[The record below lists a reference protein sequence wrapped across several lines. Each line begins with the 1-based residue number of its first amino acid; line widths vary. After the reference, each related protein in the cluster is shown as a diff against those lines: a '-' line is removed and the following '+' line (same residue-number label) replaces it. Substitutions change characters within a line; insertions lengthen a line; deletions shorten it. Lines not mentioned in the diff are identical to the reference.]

1 MFLLSPH
8 LSITRFHA
16 MLWANVESHWTKQRQ
31 TQHLQH
37 LFTHF
42 YCFDCIMVHWLMFA
56 DVAPLAL
63 PETSNWRY
71 LPEYIFFVF
80 FFFLLVSFCKCLYVH
95 LYIQKTI
102 WNRFKMWK
110 IFSEIKMWCN
120 PKRKKD
126 LSVFYHNFFWILI
139 TRWDHR
145 DLDGWH
151 NILAEPSILCP
162 SPHFHPHVFPSLS
175 SLPSP
180 AFISSDTTYPGL
192 DFRLKTKHGLRGGQ
206 KKHPRTQREGGPQ
219 ANWQLG
225 VKVSLSPP
233 CSYSF
238 TLFLPCF
245 CPFVF
250 FSEHRLLRKSWT
262 SVHTAVCWN
271 EEKTNLRADWKLS
284 KLTVPCK
291 TAQHTHSK
299 SEH

>member
-1 MFLLSPH
+1 MRCCEPMLRATEQSKDK
-8 LSITRFHA
+8 LSIFRTYSLISIVSTVSWYTGWCLQ
-16 MLWANVESHWTKQRQ
+16 MLPHSHFLKPQ
-31 TQHLQH
+31 TEGISQN
-37 LFTHF
+37 T
-42 YCFDCIMVHWLMFA
+42 
-56 DVAPLAL
+56 
-63 PETSNWRY
+63 
-71 LPEYIFFVF
+71 FFLSF
-80 FFFLLVSFCKCLYVH
+80 FFLLLVSFCKCLYVH

-271 EEKTNLRADWKLS
+271 EEKINLRADWKLS